1 MNPIQAI
8 LSAVG
13 GLRGAIESRDPLA
26 VLDALRPILVEYS
39 MSPEV
44 LTDERRD
51 EIQARVLDT
60 LRDARLIP
68 TADFGDGGSD
78 DSGE

>member
-1 MNPIQAI
+1 MNPIQAV
-8 LSAVG
+8 LFAVNG
-13 GLRGAIESRDPLA
+13 VRDAIETKDPLA
-26 VLDALRPILVEYS
+26 VLDTLRPIFVEYS

-44 LTDERRD
+44 LTTERRD
-51 EIQARVLDT
+51 AIQAKVLDT

-68 TADFGDGGSD
+68 TADFGEGGRD